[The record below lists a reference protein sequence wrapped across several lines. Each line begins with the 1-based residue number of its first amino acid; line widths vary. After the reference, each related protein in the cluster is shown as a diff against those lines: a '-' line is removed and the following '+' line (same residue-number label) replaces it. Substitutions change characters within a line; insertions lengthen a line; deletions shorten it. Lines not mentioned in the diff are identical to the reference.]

1 LDEDTNVALDATV
14 VAYNGPEAGSS
25 MNGALGGNSGPE
37 KLFDGAYA
45 NADTDKWC
53 VDGDNMWVAFDIG
66 EEKDVARAILYH
78 AGVANEYP
86 PEKINTSD
94 FQLYTLNTA
103 KISVEDLLAKPF
115 AERSTIV
122 ADNSYWTLVA
132 DVSGNTSNITTHD
145 FETENA
151 RIFKLNVS
159 KADTAGWAA
168 CVRIYE
174 LELYAYQESSVP
186 DVE

>member
-1 LDEDTNVALDATV
+1 
-14 VAYNGPEAGSS
+14 
-25 MNGALGGNSGPE
+25 M
-37 KLFDGAYA
+37 
-45 NADTDKWC
+45 
-53 VDGDNMWVAFDIG
+53 
-66 EEKDVARAILYH
+66 VARAILYH

-103 KISVEDLLAKPF
+103 KISVEDLLAKSF
-115 AERSTIV
+115 AERSTIL

-159 KADTAGWAA
+159 KTDTTGWPLVFGFTNWSCMPIRRAPYL
-168 CVRIYE
+168 VWR
-174 LELYAYQESSVP
+174 LR
-186 DVE
+186 